1 MNIGAEFEACAKNL
15 DSSIKSEMARKGA
28 EATNAL
34 RNVELEVLS
43 KPGTGRK
50 YKRLPNRSSAP
61 GGTPAPQ
68 SGQLRQ
74 QWDDETII
82 SENKVTSRIKSTVFY
97 TQYLNEGTGKMAVR
111 PFLDPIKEKAKPV
124 IAEIYGSDFEVT
136 V

>member
-50 YKRLPNRSSAP
+50 YKRLPNHSSAP

-97 TQYLNEGTGKMAVR
+97 AQYLNEGTGKMAAR